1 MNMDT
6 PGDLERGRVF
16 YARRAWADAYNAL
29 SIADHAAG
37 LGSEDLERLAMA
49 AYLSGRDDDYL
60 GALGRAYDAYAECG
74 EGLRAAR
81 CAFWLGLRL
90 LFRGE
95 MGRASGWLARAQR
108 LVEPEDDG
116 CAERG
121 FLLLPVV
128 EQHLAA
134 GDSEAAYAAASRAAE
149 IGERCGQ
156 ADLIAC
162 ARHLQGRV
170 RIQQG
175 RVVEGLTLL
184 DEAMVGVTSGEL
196 SPLMTGLI
204 YCSVIEACQEVYAW
218 HRAREWTAALAR
230 WCAQQDQLVA
240 FTGLCSVHRAEI
252 LHLQGAWQD
261 AMEEARRAC
270 ERCAQAANRQS
281 AAAAFYQE
289 AEVHRLRGDFN
300 AAEKAY
306 RSSSQW
312 GRDPQPGLAL
322 LRLAQG
328 RADTAAATIRRAMGT
343 PGARL
348 QRTRLLTACVEIM
361 IAIGAIEEARTACLE
376 LEQIAE
382 NFDTGVLGAIAAQ
395 ARGAIELADGDPR
408 AALSSLRRAWQTW
421 QEAEAPYM
429 GARVR
434 LLVGLAYRALSDKD
448 GAALE
453 LEAARAVFE
462 QLGAAPDL
470 ARMASLSHSAPSVHT
485 HGLTARE
492 LQVLRLIATGDTNK
506 AVAAQLF
513 LSEKTVDRH
522 VSNIFN
528 KLNVSSRAAATAFA
542 YEHKLI

>member
-6 PGDLERGRVF
+6 LGELERGRAF
-16 YARRAWADAYNAL
+16 YVRRAWADAYQSL
-29 SIADHAAG
+29 STADHAGG
-37 LGSEDLERLAMA
+37 LGGDDLELLAMS
-49 AYLSGRDDDYL
+49 AYLTGRDDEYL
-60 GALGRAYDAYAECG
+60 AALGRTHDAYVECG
-74 EGLRAAR
+74 ESLRAAR

-90 LFRGE
+90 MFRGE

-108 LVEPEDDG
+108 LVEGEDDG

-121 FLLLPVV
+121 YLLLPIV

-134 GDSEAAYAAASRAAE
+134 GDSEAAYATATRAAE

-156 ADLIAC
+156 GDLIAC

-175 RVVEGLTLL
+175 NVAEGFTLL
-184 DEAMVGVTSGEL
+184 DEAMVGVASGEL

-218 HRAREWTAALAR
+218 HRAHEWTAALAR
-230 WCAQQDQLVA
+230 WCAEQGQLVA
-240 FTGLCSVHRAEI
+240 FTGVCSVHRAEI
-252 LHLQGAWQD
+252 LQLQGAWQESI
-261 AMEEARRAC
+261 EEARRAC
-270 ERCAQAANRQS
+270 ERCAQVANRQS
-281 AAAAFYQE
+281 VAAAFYQE
-289 AEVHRLRGDFN
+289 AEVHRLRGDFS
-300 AAEKAY
+300 AAEAAY

-322 LRLAQG
+322 LRLVQG

-348 QRTRLLTACVEIM
+348 QRTTLLSACVEIM
-361 IAIGAIEEARTACLE
+361 IAIGEIEEARNACLE

-382 NFDTGVLGAIAAQ
+382 RLDAGVLGAIAAQ
-395 ARGAIELADGDPR
+395 ARGAIALADGDPR
-408 AALSSLRRAWQTW
+408 AALTSLRRAWQTW

-434 LLVGLAYRALSDKD
+434 LLAGLACRALGDED
-448 GAALE
+448 GASLE
-453 LEAARAVFE
+453 LEAARAVLE

-470 ARMASLSHSAPSVHT
+470 ARMAVLCHSASAVHT

-506 AVAAQLF
+506 AIAARLF

-528 KLNVSSRAAATAFA
+528 KLNVPSRAAATAFA